1 MRTDNRNVKNKV
13 VTVYFILMVF
23 ALLFVTV
30 LSSFHLFENYITHIG
45 IFFLLVLIAVYFMAR
60 FFEYDSDTS
69 KLIITSKGF
78 ILTDYINYREH
89 KKEIE
94 KHKVISFKIYNFLFY
109 KSLVILRRSG
119 DKVNVVKERF
129 NITLLKKK
137 KVNYIKQ
144 SLRKIIKENKK
155 AKLG

>member
-1 MRTDNRNVKNKV
+1 MRTDNRSIKNTI
-13 VTVYFILMVF
+13 VTIYFVFMVI

-30 LSSFHLFENYITHIG
+30 FSSFHLIENYIAHIG
-45 IFFLLVLIAVYFMAR
+45 LFLLLILIGIYVVAR
-60 FFEYDSDTS
+60 FFEYDSDSS

-78 ILTDYINYREH
+78 ILTEYINYREY

-94 KHKVISFKIYNFLFY
+94 KRTVISFKIYNFLFY

-137 KVNYIKQ
+137 KINYIKQ